1 MYKTSGNIINLYMF
15 AVNENHMMYGSWD
28 MEHDRHDFLS
38 FWVIFC
44 PFTPLTTWKIKIL
57 KKWKK
62 HLEISSFYTYVQL
75 MVIIRCIV
83 SEILSV
89 TGRKFSHFGHF
100 LPFYNPE
107 NENFEKMK
115 KYQAILSFYRSV
127 SKIMII
133 CYAVTE
139 ILCMIDVICIFHFG
153 LFFCPFTPLTAK
165 KLKI

>member
-1 MYKTSGNIINLYMF
+1 
-15 AVNENHMMYGSWD
+15 
-28 MEHDRHDFLS
+28 
-38 FWVIFC
+38 
-44 PFTPLTTWKIKIL
+44 
-57 KKWKK
+57 
-62 HLEISSFYTYVQL
+62 

-89 TGRKFSHFGHF
+89 TDRKFSHFGHF

-133 CYAVTE
+133 CYAVPE
-139 ILCMIDVICIFHFG
+139 ILCMIDVIFIFHFG

>member
-1 MYKTSGNIINLYMF
+1 
-15 AVNENHMMYGSWD
+15 MM
-28 MEHDRHDFLS
+28 
-38 FWVIFC
+38 
-44 PFTPLTTWKIKIL
+44 
-57 KKWKK
+57 
-62 HLEISSFYTYVQL
+62 
-75 MVIIRCIV
+75 IIRCIV

-89 TGRKFSHFGHF
+89 TDRMFSRFGHF

-115 KYQAILSFYRSV
+115 KYLAILSFYRSV

-133 CYAVTE
+133 CYAVPE
-139 ILCMIDVICIFHFG
+139 ILCMIDVIFIFHFR

>member
-1 MYKTSGNIINLYMF
+1 MLFTPCYHSPRNN
-15 AVNENHMMYGSWD
+15 
-28 MEHDRHDFLS
+28 FLS

-62 HLEISSFYTYVQL
+62 HLEISSFYTCVQF
-75 MVIIRCIV
+75 MMIMRCIV
-83 SEILSV
+83 SEILNV
-89 TGRKFSHFGHF
+89 TDRMFSHFGHF
-100 LPFYNPE
+100 LPFYNLE

-115 KYQAILSFYRSV
+115 KYKAILSFYRSV

-133 CYAVTE
+133 CYAVPE
-139 ILCMIDVICIFHFG
+139 ILCMIDVIFIFHFG